1 MHRLIKAFLSLISFM
16 TIIPTKVHD
25 VELAARYFYLSP
37 LVGLIRG
44 LIVAFATVLTYVV
57 TNDPFTTSIVV
68 IVVHMII
75 QGFNHI
81 DGFIDFSEA
90 MLSGKRG
97 YDALKVVK
105 DTYRGSFAI
114 ASFSTFILVS
124 LALINYAVK
133 YLHNSLLLVVPIAT
147 SEISSST
154 TMFLLATMSRL
165 PNYRGLGSLFISSSK
180 GLSNLIR
187 FMVVVVISISPIV
200 LYGYIINYFTPII
213 YSVLVT
219 LVISSIISSVVSK
232 YLADKVIG
240 FTQGDVLGFSN
251 EVSWITYFFV
261 LALLMSKVLT
271 LSSN

>member
-1 MHRLIKAFLSLISFM
+1 MRRLIKAFLSLISFM

-44 LIVAFATVLTYVV
+44 LIVAFATALTYIV

-97 YDALKVVK
+97 FDALKVVK
-105 DTYRGSFAI
+105 DTHRGSFAI

-124 LALINYAVK
+124 LALINYAVR

-165 PNYRGLGSLFISSSK
+165 PNYKGLGSLFISSSK
-180 GLSNLIR
+180 GLSNLIK
-187 FMVVVVISISPIV
+187 FMVVMVISISPIV

-232 YLADKVIG
+232 YLADRVIG

-261 LALLMSKVLT
+261 LVLLISKVLT